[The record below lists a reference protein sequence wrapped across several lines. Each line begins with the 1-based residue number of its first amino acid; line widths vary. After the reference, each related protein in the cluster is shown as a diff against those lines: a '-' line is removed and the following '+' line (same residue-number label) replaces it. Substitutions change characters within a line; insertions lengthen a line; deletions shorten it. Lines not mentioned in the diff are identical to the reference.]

1 MMIALGGLPE
11 AAWRRRLVGIDVA
24 AAYVG
29 RSIIEIR
36 RLVRLG
42 EFPKPC
48 KPNGRRLA
56 WQLGQRVDYSDQKM
70 KESSAA

>member
-1 MMIALGGLPE
+1 
-11 AAWRRRLVGIDVA
+11 LVGVDVA

-29 RSIIEIR
+29 RSIVEIG
-36 RLVRLG
+36 RLVKLG

-56 WQLGQRVDYSDQKM
+56 WQLGQLADYSDQKI

>member
-1 MMIALGGLPE
+1 MIALEGLPE

-29 RSIIEIR
+29 RSIVEIR
-36 RLVRLG
+36 RLVKIG

-56 WQLGQRVDYSDQKM
+56 WQLGALADYSDQKM
-70 KESSAA
+70 KESSVA